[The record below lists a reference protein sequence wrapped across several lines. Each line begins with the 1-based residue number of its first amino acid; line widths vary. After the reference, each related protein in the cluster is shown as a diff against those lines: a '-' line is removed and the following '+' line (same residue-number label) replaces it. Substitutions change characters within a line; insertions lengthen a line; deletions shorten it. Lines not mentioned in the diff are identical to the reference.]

1 MKKEDKQEITLGTTV
16 KAVITGYV
24 AYGILIGFVAYITG
38 IVINYC
44 FKSISNVNMRALSI
58 TLPLIEAIF
67 IYFIV
72 RGICKLSVHDV
83 FKKCKTNPENLPRV
97 NSRLSLFIIIAIAAY
112 VSGSIII
119 LQSDFNSK
127 QESIIVS
134 SYRYQN
140 LYSEEHASK
149 LTNEMQ
155 LEFEEEKAN
164 TIISTI
170 IIESGIV
177 VALFSVIPL
186 QRKLIEKKNEF

>member
-16 KAVITGYV
+16 KAIVTGYV
-24 AYGILIGFVAYITG
+24 AYGILIGFVAYMVG

-44 FKSISNVNMRALSI
+44 FKSIEGANLRVISI
-58 TLPLIEAIF
+58 TLPIIEAIF

-72 RGICKLSVHDV
+72 RGVCKLSIHDV
-83 FKKCKTNPENLPRV
+83 FKKCKTNPENLPRI
-97 NSRLSLFIIIAIAAY
+97 NSRLSLFIMIMVAVY
-112 VSGSIII
+112 VAGSIIV
-119 LQSDFNSK
+119 LQLDFKSK
-127 QESIIVS
+127 QESIVVS

-140 LYSEEHASK
+140 LYSEKFASD

-155 LEFEEEKAN
+155 VDFKEEKEN

-170 IIESGIV
+170 LIELGMVIS
-177 VALFSVIPL
+177 LFSVIPL

>member
-24 AYGILIGFVAYITG
+24 AYGILIGFVAYMAG
-38 IVINYC
+38 IIINYC
-44 FKSISNVNMRALSI
+44 FKSIPSANIRVLSI

-72 RGICKLSVHDV
+72 RGVCKLSVHDV
-83 FKKCKTNPENLPRV
+83 FKKCKTNPENLSRV
-97 NSRLSLFIIIAIAAY
+97 NSRLSLFIMIVIAVY
-112 VSGSIII
+112 VAGSIMI
-119 LQSDFNSK
+119 LQTDFKSK
-127 QESIIVS
+127 QESIVVS

-140 LYSEEHASK
+140 LYSEEHARN

-155 LEFEEEKAN
+155 VEFDEEKEN

-170 IIESGIV
+170 IIELGMVIS
-177 VALFSVIPL
+177 LFSVIPL
-186 QRKLIEKKNEF
+186 QRKLIEKQNEF

>member
-24 AYGILIGFVAYITG
+24 AYGILIGFVAYMAG
-38 IVINYC
+38 IIINYC
-44 FKSISNVNMRALSI
+44 FKSIPSANIRVLSI

-72 RGICKLSVHDV
+72 RGVCKLSVHDV
-83 FKKCKTNPENLPRV
+83 FKKCKTNPENLPRI
-97 NSRLSLFIIIAIAAY
+97 NSRLSLFIMIVIAVY
-112 VSGSIII
+112 VAGSIMI
-119 LQSDFNSK
+119 LQTDFKSK
-127 QESIIVS
+127 QESIVVS

-140 LYSEEHASK
+140 LYSEEHARN

-155 LEFEEEKAN
+155 VEFEEEKEN

-170 IIESGIV
+170 IIELGMAVS
-177 VALFSVIPL
+177 LFSVIPL
-186 QRKLIEKKNEF
+186 QKKLIENKNEF

>member
-24 AYGILIGFVAYITG
+24 AYGILIGFVAYMAG
-38 IVINYC
+38 IIINYC
-44 FKSISNVNMRALSI
+44 FKSIPSANIRVLSI

-72 RGICKLSVHDV
+72 RGLCKLSVHDV
-83 FKKCKTNPENLPRV
+83 FKKCKTNPENLSRV
-97 NSRLSLFIIIAIAAY
+97 NSRLSLFIMIVIAVY
-112 VSGSIII
+112 VAGSIMI
-119 LQSDFNSK
+119 LQTDFKSK
-127 QESIIVS
+127 QESIVVS

-140 LYSEEHASK
+140 LYSEEHARN

-155 LEFEEEKAN
+155 VEFEEEKEN

-170 IIESGIV
+170 IIELGMVIS
-177 VALFSVIPL
+177 LFSVIPL
-186 QRKLIEKKNEF
+186 QRKLIEKQNEF

>member
-24 AYGILIGFVAYITG
+24 AYGILIGFVTYMAG

-44 FKSISNVNMRALSI
+44 FKSIPDINMRVLSI
-58 TLPLIEAIF
+58 TLSLIEAIF
-67 IYFIV
+67 IYFII

-83 FKKCKTNPENLPRV
+83 FKKCKTNTENLPRV
-97 NSRLSLFIIIAIAAY
+97 NSRLSLFIMIVIAVY
-112 VSGSIII
+112 VAGSIMI
-119 LQSDFNSK
+119 LQTDFKSK
-127 QESIIVS
+127 QESIVVS

-140 LYSEEHASK
+140 LYSEKFAGD

-155 LEFEEEKAN
+155 LDFEEEKVN
-164 TIISTI
+164 TTISTI
-170 IIESGIV
+170 ILELGMV

-186 QRKLIEKKNEF
+186 QRKLIEKQNEF

>member
-24 AYGILIGFVAYITG
+24 AYGILIGFVAYMAG
-38 IVINYC
+38 IIINYC
-44 FKSISNVNMRALSI
+44 FKSIPSANIRVLSI

-72 RGICKLSVHDV
+72 RGVCKLSVHDV
-83 FKKCKTNPENLPRV
+83 FKKCKTNPENLSRV
-97 NSRLSLFIIIAIAAY
+97 NSRLSLFIMIVIAVY
-112 VSGSIII
+112 VAGSIMI
-119 LQSDFNSK
+119 LQTDFKSK
-127 QESIIVS
+127 QESIVVS

-140 LYSEEHASK
+140 LYSEEHARK

-155 LEFEEEKAN
+155 VEFEEEKEN

-170 IIESGIV
+170 IIELGMVIS
-177 VALFSVIPL
+177 LFSVIPL
-186 QRKLIEKKNEF
+186 QRKLIEKQNEF

>member
-24 AYGILIGFVAYITG
+24 AYGILIGFVAYMAG
-38 IVINYC
+38 IIINYC
-44 FKSISNVNMRALSI
+44 FKSIPSENIRVLSI

-72 RGICKLSVHDV
+72 RGVCKLSVHDV
-83 FKKCKTNPENLPRV
+83 FKKCKTNPENLSRV
-97 NSRLSLFIIIAIAAY
+97 NSRLSLFIMIVIAVY
-112 VSGSIII
+112 VAGSIMI
-119 LQSDFNSK
+119 LQTDFKSK
-127 QESIIVS
+127 QESIVVS

-140 LYSEEHASK
+140 LYSEEHARK

-155 LEFEEEKAN
+155 VEFEEEKEN

-170 IIESGIV
+170 IIELGMVIS
-177 VALFSVIPL
+177 LFSVIPL
-186 QRKLIEKKNEF
+186 QRKLIEKQNEF